1 MAGNAPEVGHP
12 LAEALEGHRLILGS
26 QSPRRVALLEGLG
39 FEFEI
44 RPSDADESHPD
55 DVDPA
60 SLPLI
65 LAKRKAE
72 ALSEGL
78 AETDILITAD
88 TIVALEGRVLE
99 KPGTIDRAK
108 SFLRD
113 LSGKWHTVYTGYCV
127 RLGQKEISGTVETK
141 IHFCPLTDREIDYY
155 LSRCEVLDKA
165 GAYGIQDWIGLAAV
179 DEVRGSFSN
188 VIGLSTSS
196 IYRAIA
202 ELTRSE

>member
-1 MAGNAPEVGHP
+1 MAGKTPEVAHP
-12 LAEALEGHRLILGS
+12 LARAMEGHRLILGS
-26 QSPRRVALLEGLG
+26 KSPRRVALLKGLG
-39 FEFEI
+39 FDFEV

-55 DVDPA
+55 DVAPDA
-60 SLPLI
+60 LPLI

-72 ALSEGL
+72 ALTGTL

-88 TIVALEGRVLE
+88 TIVALDGQVLE

-108 SFLRD
+108 SFLRE

-127 RLGQKEISGTVETK
+127 LMGQKEISGTVETK
-141 IHFCPLTDREIDYY
+141 IHFCPLTGREIDYY

-165 GAYGIQDWIGLAAV
+165 GAYGIQDWIGLVAA
-179 DEVRGSFSN
+179 DDVRGSYNN
-188 VIGLSTSS
+188 VIGLPTSY

-202 ELTRSE
+202 ELTDF

>member
-1 MAGNAPEVGHP
+1 MAGKTPGVRHP
-12 LAEALEGHRLILGS
+12 LAWAMEGHRLILGS
-26 QSPRRVALLEGLG
+26 KSPRRVALLEELGL
-39 FEFEI
+39 EFEV

-55 DVDPA
+55 DVNPTT
-60 SLPLI
+60 LPLI

-72 ALSEGL
+72 ALIGTL

-99 KPGTIDRAK
+99 KPGTIDRAR
-108 SFLRD
+108 SFLRE

-127 RLGQKEISGTVETK
+127 RMGRKEIDGTVETK
-141 IHFCPLTDREIDYY
+141 IHFCPLTSREIDYY

-165 GAYGIQDWIGLAAV
+165 GAYGIQDWIGLMAA
-179 DEVRGSFSN
+179 DEVRGSYNN
-188 VIGLSTSS
+188 VIGLPTSY

-202 ELTRSE
+202 ELTGVK